1 MLTKEEILTYEVHSS
16 RWAGWISFEW
26 VQDLSSHYFAWKV
39 NRKWA
44 RYLVSMEAKHRLKS
58 KGII

>member
-16 RWAGWISFEW
+16 CWAGWLNIEW
-26 VQDLSSHYFAWKV
+26 MQNLSARYFAWKT

-44 RYLVSMEAKHRLKS
+44 RYLVSMEARHRLKA